1 MESTF
6 YDTNDENYLK
16 NEWFGL
22 KSSNTP
28 KQIKELIP
36 FENDLTELVRKI
48 NLENKKPLLK
58 EIAKIYES
66 SR

>member
-1 MESTF
+1 MENIF

-22 KSSNTP
+22 KSLNIP

-36 FENDLTELVRKI
+36 FENDITELVR
-48 NLENKKPLLK
+48 
-58 EIAKIYES
+58 
-66 SR
+66 

>member
-1 MESTF
+1 MENIF

-36 FENDLTELVRKI
+36 FQNNLTEQVRKI
-48 NLENKKPLLK
+48 NLENKKPFLK